1 MFNNSN
7 ALSVII
13 DKRAFSAAGNKTK
26 SAERVALCR
35 REKIR
40 SCIMRKMF
48 FTLAVAMLAT
58 PVWATVTITA
68 TDLGEGVVAID
79 YSSDDAELVRAF
91 ALDITV
97 DAGTI
102 EAVGDFNVGDNNN
115 GYGIFPANFSR
126 YITVDP
132 ETGEVSDWGVAGYT
146 PVADGSDPGA
156 LGGLGTNGITIE
168 MGSLYDTKAPPKQG
182 RLCTVTCSEMC
193 LLTVTTNAT
202 RGNVVL
208 EDASEA
214 TVDLTGA
221 TNVQIG
227 AVAPQSYTGP
237 QMDEWVVVGSP
248 ECWLASINPRQCHG
262 DADGKSQ
269 GENKYWVSTNDLNIL
284 IEAWNKPLE
293 SLTGNQIC
301 ADFDHM
307 PQGEQKYRVS
317 TNDLDILIANW
328 QLADAPAPDCP

>member
-1 MFNNSN
+1 
-7 ALSVII
+7 
-13 DKRAFSAAGNKTK
+13 
-26 SAERVALCR
+26 
-35 REKIR
+35 
-40 SCIMRKMF
+40 MRKTF
-48 FTLAVAMLAT
+48 FVLVVAMLTT
-58 PVWATVTITA
+58 PMWAAVTITA

-79 YSSDDAELVRAF
+79 YSSDETMLVRAF

-102 EAVGDFNVGDNNN
+102 DAISDFAVGDDNN

-132 ETGEVSDWGVAGYT
+132 ATGEVSDWSVAGYS
-146 PVADGSDPGA
+146 PVADGNDPGA

-168 MGSLYDTKAPPKQG
+168 MGSLYDTKAPATQG
-182 RLCTVTCSEMC
+182 RLCTVTCSETC

-214 TVDLTGA
+214 AVDLTGA
-221 TNVQIG
+221 TNVQITIG
-227 AVAPQSYTGP
+227 AIASYTGP
-237 QMDEWVVVGSP
+237 QMEEWVAVGKP
-248 ECWLASINPRQCHG
+248 DCWCANINPRQCHG
-262 DADGKSQ
+262 DADGTSQ
-269 GENKYWVSTNDLNIL
+269 GENKYWVSTNDLDTL
-284 IEAWNKPLE
+284 IAAWSKPLE
-293 SLTGNQIC
+293 LLTGNQIC
-301 ADFDHM
+301 ADFDNLS
-307 PQGEQKYRVS
+307 QGENKYRVS